1 MLDLFIRR
9 PIAEDADARTTAS
22 GDWLILPTNIANTLT
37 QKSVRLLEAPYD
49 MVEASTV
56 PKQCRQ

>member
-1 MLDLFIRR
+1 
-9 PIAEDADARTTAS
+9 
-22 GDWLILPTNIANTLT
+22 LT
-37 QKSVRLLEAPYD
+37 QKSDRLLAAPYD